1 MHRIGRCW
9 FLIAALALAACVV
22 QNPDLPAFASAQ
34 SSLPPPAPGMARLY
48 FYRLLEPYEI
58 PSGTTVYLNG
68 QPTGYLRNGAVIYR
82 DAKPGTY
89 EMSVLS
95 RGLYPHQF
103 KALTVAAG
111 EVWYM
116 RVESLLSLSCTGVK
130 DGCRGE
136 VFAVEIVD
144 PVQARAEIAS
154 LGLDRG

>member
-1 MHRIGRCW
+1 MHRIGRRW
-9 FLIAALALAACVV
+9 FLIAALALAACAG

-34 SSLPPPAPGMARLY
+34 SSLSPPAPGTTRLY

-68 QPTGYLRNGAVIYR
+68 QATGYLRNGAVIYR

-95 RGLYPHQF
+95 RGFYPHQF
-103 KALTVAAG
+103 KTLTVAAG

-116 RVESLLSLSCTGVK
+116 RVESLLSLSCAGVK
-130 DGCRGE
+130 DSCRGD
-136 VFAVEIVD
+136 VFVVEIVD
-144 PVQARAEIAS
+144 PTQARAEIAS